1 VGNHINEGK
10 NFARGCK
17 NMSQLGGKESYYSE
31 RKRFEEETKVVTK
44 RRKVKRGIQIK
55 FLMGQR

>member
-1 VGNHINEGK
+1 
-10 NFARGCK
+10 
-17 NMSQLGGKESYYSE
+17 MSQLGGKESYYSE